1 VQRGW
6 LKLKIEVELNILKYL
21 RGERRGLSGELCP
34 QIFKMGGGVGGR
46 AKIRA
51 KGMVKTEN

>member
-34 QIFKMGGGVGGR
+34 QIFKMGGGRGESQNSC
-46 AKIRA
+46 
-51 KGMVKTEN
+51 KGDG